1 MTCPICRR
9 PDATIKAVVKR
20 GGILEGCDSC
30 LNFAVQ
36 PNELAAQHR
45 RTSQQAEYRQ
55 DTVQPFEKNYVKA
68 VGIDKAREMGWDD
81 ASIRK
86 HS

>member
-1 MTCPICRR
+1 MNKCPY
-9 PDATIKAVVKR
+9 PDTKAVIRAGK
-20 GGILEGCDSC
+20 IISGCDYC
-30 LNFAVQ
+30 LNLRVQ

-45 RTSQQAEYRQ
+45 RTSQQREYAK